1 MNKICTNFC
10 VIVLACTNLQKY
22 HRFCNTVYIF
32 KVIILYFK
40 WTANN
45 HSDVVQFSLVVSVQI
60 SVKQD
65 NLNVIDG
72 ILNKLKT

>member
-1 MNKICTNFC
+1 MNEMCTNFC

-22 HRFCNTVYIF
+22 YRFCNTVYIL
-32 KVIILYFK
+32 KVIILYLK

-60 SVKQD
+60 SVKQH
-65 NLNVIDG
+65 NPNVIDG
-72 ILNKLKT
+72 ILNLLKT